1 MLLPRIAR
9 TQAAYQQEMITE
21 ALLLNLSEKWKPVR
35 WNPAL
40 FLNNLNA
47 FHQMK
52 SFTPKIRGDKK
63 GPHQTHTENTKFG
76 MGDYYGTGV
85 KNKIGRV
92 RSDSVGYRPVS
103 KKQMGTPPKSVV

>member
-1 MLLPRIAR
+1 MPSLWVSLK
-9 TQAAYQQEMITE
+9 Q
-21 ALLLNLSEKWKPVR
+21 VR
-35 WNPAL
+35 WNLVL

-63 GPHQTHTENTKFG
+63 LHKESHTENTRFG
-76 MGDYYGTGV
+76 MGDYYGTGI
-85 KNKIGRV
+85 KSKMGRV

-103 KKQMGTPPKSVV
+103 RKQMGTPPKSVV